1 MYILETTLYYTR
13 PMPRPARYT
22 VDDLLD
28 AAAKLLADQ
37 GPAAVT
43 MSSVARAVGAPSGS
57 MYHRFPTRAALCGE
71 LWMRTEERFHAGF
84 TAALSAAEDPQA
96 RCVDAARFTVRWCR
110 RNPDEAQVLL
120 AGADALCAADWPD
133 PLTARRRRLHRKLR
147 RLLAGLPADGDR
159 VNAAVIDI
167 PYAVVRRH
175 LIAGRK
181 IPPSAEDIVSD
192 CARALIPAG

>member
-1 MYILETTLYYTR
+1 
-13 PMPRPARYT
+13 MPRPARYS

-28 AAAKLLADQ
+28 AAAQVLADQ

-43 MSSVARAVGAPSGS
+43 MSAVARAVGAPSGS

-84 TAALSAAEDPQA
+84 GEALSAAGDPQA
-96 RCVDAARFTVRWCR
+96 RCVDAARFTVQWCR
-110 RNPDEAQVLL
+110 DNPDEAQVLL
-120 AGADALCAADWPD
+120 AGADALGAAEWPE

-147 RLLAGLPADGDR
+147 GLLAGLPADADR

-175 LIAGRK
+175 LLAGQK
-181 IPPSAEDIVSD
+181 IPPSAEAVVAD